1 MAYSFL
7 HHDLQIGIIR
17 NVCELHDQRTIADF
31 VLHRFCNLA
40 DQMRIVAQQTIMP
53 LIRAAGVHFHQAS
66 ASFGNQMRGGDM
78 IGNVRLAIHAFNAG
92 SLKARHQQ
100 LAIAGRRDR
109 LLHIRLPLV
118 RITGGNAKTIGNRN
132 RKLITGV
139 GKHTLV
145 KFGTAGNQRTVSIPR
160 MHGKHVR
167 ERIATPCAGANRL
180 IHGQIETHT
189 EGSRSETLVQQRTCR
204 NAERQIHAKTK
215 EFLSLSLN
223 NMGSLISLSS
233 MIFTGGIGRSRSN
246 RSDQICRI
254 RRISLQHFGKR
265 AERPLQIVVFI
276 RAIDIIKRR
285 ETLTHISLRKLRKRE
300 TISPP

>member
-7 HHDLQIGIIR
+7 HHDLQIGIVR
-17 NVCELHDQRTIADF
+17 NVRELHDQRTIADF
-31 VLHRFCNLA
+31 VLHRFRNLA
-40 DQMRIVAQQTIMP
+40 DQMRIMAQQTIMP

-66 ASFGNQMRGGDM
+66 ASFGNQMRGGDV
-78 IGNVRLAIHAFNAG
+78 IGNVCLAIHAFHAG
-92 SLKARHQQ
+92 TLEARHQQ
-100 LAIAGRRDR
+100 LTIAGRRDR

-118 RITGGNAKTIGNRN
+118 RITGGNAKTVGNRN
-132 RKLITGV
+132 RKLIAGV

-189 EGSRSETLVQQRTCR
+189 EGSRSETLVQQWTCR

-223 NMGSLISLSS
+223 NMGSLI
-233 MIFTGGIGRSRSN
+233 FTGGIGRSRSN

-254 RRISLQHFGKR
+254 RRTSLQHFGKR
-265 AERPLQIVVFI
+265 AERPLQIVIFI
-276 RAIDIIKRR
+276 RAVDIIKRR

>member
-1 MAYSFL
+1 
-7 HHDLQIGIIR
+7 
-17 NVCELHDQRTIADF
+17 
-31 VLHRFCNLA
+31 
-40 DQMRIVAQQTIMP
+40 MP

-78 IGNVRLAIHAFNAG
+78 IGNVGLAIHAFNAG

-109 LLHIRLPLV
+109 LFHIRLPLV
-118 RITGGNAKTIGNRN
+118 RIAGGNAETVGNRN
-132 RKLITGV
+132 RKLIAGV

-160 MHGKHVR
+160 MHGKYVR
-167 ERIATPCAGANRL
+167 KRIATPCTGANRL
-180 IHGQIETHT
+180 IHGQIEAHA
-189 EGSRSETLVQQRTCR
+189 EGSRGETLVQQRTCR
-204 NAERQIHAKTK
+204 NAKWQIHAKTK

-223 NMGSLISLSS
+223 NMGSMISLSS
-233 MIFTGGIGRSRSN
+233 MIFTGGIGRIRSN
-246 RSDQICRI
+246 RSDRICRI

-265 AERPLQIVVFI
+265 AERPLQIVIFI

>member
-1 MAYSFL
+1 
-7 HHDLQIGIIR
+7 
-17 NVCELHDQRTIADF
+17 
-31 VLHRFCNLA
+31 
-40 DQMRIVAQQTIMP
+40 MP

-78 IGNVRLAIHAFNAG
+78 IGNVGLAIHAFNAG

-109 LLHIRLPLV
+109 LFHIRLPLV
-118 RITGGNAKTIGNRN
+118 RIAGGNAETVGNRN
-132 RKLITGV
+132 RKLIAGV

-160 MHGKHVR
+160 MHGKYVR
-167 ERIATPCAGANRL
+167 KRIATPCTGANRL
-180 IHGQIETHT
+180 IHGQIEAHA
-189 EGSRSETLVQQRTCR
+189 EGSRGETLVQQRTCR
-204 NAERQIHAKTK
+204 NAKWQIHAKTK

-246 RSDQICRI
+246 RSGRI
-254 RRISLQHFGKR
+254 GRIGRISLQRFGKC
-265 AERPLQIVVFI
+265 AERPLQIVIFI

>member
-1 MAYSFL
+1 
-7 HHDLQIGIIR
+7 
-17 NVCELHDQRTIADF
+17 
-31 VLHRFCNLA
+31 
-40 DQMRIVAQQTIMP
+40 
-53 LIRAAGVHFHQAS
+53 
-66 ASFGNQMRGGDM
+66 
-78 IGNVRLAIHAFNAG
+78 
-92 SLKARHQQ
+92 
-100 LAIAGRRDR
+100 
-109 LLHIRLPLV
+109 
-118 RITGGNAKTIGNRN
+118 
-132 RKLITGV
+132 
-139 GKHTLV
+139 
-145 KFGTAGNQRTVSIPR
+145 

-204 NAERQIHAKTK
+204 NSERQIHAKTK

-265 AERPLQIVVFI
+265 AERPLQIVIFI
-276 RAIDIIKRR
+276 CAIDIIKRR